1 MKTKKIYIVPAIAEE
16 AVLTEQFLADS
27 GVSSDNGIGFGGVD
41 TEGEKDPSSR
51 RDAWDDLEEEEF

>member
-1 MKTKKIYIVPAIAEE
+1 MKTKKTYIRPTATEE

-41 TEGEKDPSSR
+41 VDGSL
-51 RDAWDDLEEEEF
+51 DADVKENNFEFEWE